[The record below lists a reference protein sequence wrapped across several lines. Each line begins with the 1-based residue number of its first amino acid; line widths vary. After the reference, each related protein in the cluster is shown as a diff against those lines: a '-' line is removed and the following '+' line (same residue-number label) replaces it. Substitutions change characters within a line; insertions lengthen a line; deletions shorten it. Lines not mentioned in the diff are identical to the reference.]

1 MRKISLIVI
10 HCSAV
15 TPNQKSSAAQID
27 TWHRDRGWKFGIGY
41 HYVIRR
47 NGEIEPGRPEWM
59 VGAHCVN
66 HNSHSI
72 GVCYEAASTSAVNP
86 PTPALQ
92 SRRHPY
98 AGYWKPSVSATPT
111 P

>member
-1 MRKISLIVI
+1 MRIISLIVI

-72 GVCYEAASTSAVNP
+72 GVCY
-86 PTPALQ
+86 
-92 SRRHPY
+92 
-98 AGYWKPSVSATPT
+98 
-111 P
+111 